1 MLPIGHERKERT
13 VRSPSVDQETRV
25 LALELPEAVHAQVE
39 GTRALLQAD
48 ALAAG
53 SDPAVVDAALEAAA
67 ERFADAHVH
76 AFIGILVEREVRERL
91 RLRRA
96 FGARATPPPPATSA
110 ESRSRP
116 MSFNEETAKGQPTR
130 ASTTSSR

>member
-1 MLPIGHERKERT
+1 MPSPTVDHPAPALP
-13 VRSPSVDQETRV
+13 
-25 LALELPEAVHAQVE
+25 LELPEAVLAQVE
-39 GTRALLQAD
+39 ETRALLQAD

-53 SDPAVVDAALEAAA
+53 SDPAAVDAALDAAA

-96 FGARATPPPPATSA
+96 FGASA
-110 ESRSRP
+110 
-116 MSFNEETAKGQPTR
+116 
-130 ASTTSSR
+130 